1 MKNTKQLILIA
12 LFAAIICI
20 SSFISI
26 PIGAVPISLQSL
38 AIMITGLCLKPK
50 EAASSVLVYILLGVV
65 GIPVFAGA
73 KSGVGVLVGPT
84 GGYIVGFLV
93 GAFVISKFVEKKF
106 TPQTAALGLVLG
118 GLVVV
123 YSIGVCWLSY
133 QTNMPFEKAF
143 KVGMLIFIPG
153 DLFKMAIAYVIS
165 SKIRKQI

>member
-1 MKNTKQLILIA
+1 MEKTKQLVLIA
-12 LFAAIICI
+12 LFSAIICV
-20 SSFISI
+20 SSLISI

-38 AIMITGLCLKPK
+38 AIMIAGLCLKPK
-50 EAASSVLVYILLGVV
+50 EAASSVLVYILIGAV

-106 TPQTAALGLVLG
+106 SLQNAALGLFLG

-123 YSIGVCWLSY
+123 YLIGVCWLCY
-133 QTNMPFEKAF
+133 QTNMPIEKAI

-153 DLFKMAIAYVIS
+153 DLFKMVIAYAIS
-165 SKIRKQI
+165 SRIRKQI